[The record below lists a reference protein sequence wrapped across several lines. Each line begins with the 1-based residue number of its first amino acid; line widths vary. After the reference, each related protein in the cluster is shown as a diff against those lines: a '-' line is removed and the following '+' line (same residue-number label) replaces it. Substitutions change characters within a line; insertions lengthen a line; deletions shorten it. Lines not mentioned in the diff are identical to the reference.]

1 MLSLSAP
8 PYSEEM
14 NVSPW
19 HPQTGV
25 RSGSCHTWRFSDRC
39 LLGGCTFS
47 LLPQETSDLLPV
59 LRVSG
64 VGSPPMPGPCWG
76 FAPRDA
82 GAPKVSHTG
91 AADSCRQEHP
101 WSCGVSWPGA
111 LWRIGGLHR
120 AALAHCPLAPAVP
133 AAEASPALGPR
144 LQPEQQEAM
153 ARWPPQR
160 WEQQNRQGEKT
171 WARLKSVVLMVIAVR
186 RVRDMNC

>member
-1 MLSLSAP
+1 MLRLNVP

-19 HPQTGV
+19 HPQMGV
-25 RSGSCHTWRFSDRC
+25 RSGSCHTWRSSDRC

-111 LWRIGGLHR
+111 LWCIGGCTGLPWPTVLWHLR
-120 AALAHCPLAPAVP
+120 CPQPKRPLP
-133 AAEASPALGPR
+133 LGPVCSQSNR
-144 LQPEQQEAM
+144 RP
-153 ARWPPQR
+153 WPGGPR
-160 WEQQNRQGEKT
+160 SAGNSR
-171 WARLKSVVLMVIAVR
+171 IVR
-186 RVRDMNC
+186 AKKPGHV